1 MPHNVNQTKSGTC
14 ANKTNNFCEAESR
27 CRWCGVCFQWVNS
40 PLQPSSMVLGD
51 TNIPRAWKTM
61 ENSDMNEWWEGQCNR
76 NMSQTE
82 SLCIHL
88 FQSTEVPF
96 CLILQQIRAEIHL
109 IWQWKRLN
117 VNLSNHSDSDEWWS
131 TKRPQ
136 SPRHQTVLALRL
148 RRLKHFCGDERETLI
163 HGVRNIF
170 L

>member
-1 MPHNVNQTKSGTC
+1 MADCLMPHNVNQTKSGTW
-14 ANKTNNFCEAESR
+14 ANKTNTFCEAESR

-109 IWQWKRLN
+109 IWNDNGHAQVWTCP
-117 VNLSNHSDSDEWWS
+117 LSKDL
-131 TKRPQ
+131 K
-136 SPRHQTVLALRL
+136 VLAIKLCS
-148 RRLKHFCGDERETLI
+148 HCGYVAWNTFAAMKGKR
-163 HGVRNIF
+163 
-170 L
+170 